1 MYGKTIL
8 MLLTTIIIM
17 TCSSHIV
24 AAGKVLGGKS
34 SEYPDWFKESFLEI
48 AEDVAEASEENK
60 HVMLYIYLNN
70 CPYCHKML
78 EDNIK
83 NAPYIDFIKQHFDI
97 IAINMKGDRNV
108 QMNDELSLTEKELA
122 TQLKVMYTPTI
133 VFLNSN
139 NKIVARTNGYRSV
152 KDFKQVLN
160 YVQQKQYEK
169 TSLVK
174 YLNQHKSQV
183 YSFRDHPQI
192 KPLTDLKN
200 AAANP
205 LAILF
210 EDKAC
215 FDCDALHD
223 KHLARQEVKDILKSF
238 TLVRLD
244 ALSEQAIID
253 PQGNTTTAK
262 AFAEE
267 LGLSYRP
274 ALVLFDKGVE
284 IIRIQSMLYSY
295 QFAETLRYVGERF
308 YEKYPDSFYDYLNA
322 RTDELTKSG
331 QDVYLSE

>member
-1 MYGKTIL
+1 MHGKTIFI
-8 MLLTTIIIM
+8 LLIAITFM
-17 TCSSHIV
+17 TCSSQII
-24 AAGKVLGGKS
+24 AAGKVLGGKN

-60 HVMLYIYLNN
+60 HVMLYIYLNG

-83 NAPYIDFIKQHFDI
+83 NAPYTDFIKQNFDI
-97 IAINMKGDRNV
+97 IALNMKGDRSV
-108 QMNDELSLTEKELA
+108 QMNEELSLTEKELA
-122 TQLKVMYTPTI
+122 TKLKVMYTPTI
-133 VFLNSN
+133 VFLNSDN
-139 NKIVARTNGYRSV
+139 TVVARTNGYRSV
-152 KDFKQVLN
+152 KDFKLVLN
-160 YVQQKQYEK
+160 YVQQKHYEK

-174 YLNQHKSQV
+174 YLNKHKSQV

-192 KPLTDLKN
+192 KPLTDLTS

-223 KHLARQEVKDILKSF
+223 KHLASPEVKEILKSF

-244 ALSEQAIID
+244 ALSDQAIID

-262 AFAEE
+262 AFAEK

-274 ALVLFDKGVE
+274 GLVLFDKGSE

-295 QFAETLRYVGERF
+295 QFAETLRYVGERI

-322 RTDELTKSG
+322 RTAELTKNG
-331 QDVYLSE
+331 QDVYLSD

>member
-1 MYGKTIL
+1 MYAKTIL
-8 MLLTTIIIM
+8 MLLIALISMIS
-17 TCSSHIV
+17 SSHIV
-24 AAGKVLGGKS
+24 AEGKVLGGKS
-34 SEYPDWFKESFLEI
+34 SEHPDWFKDSFLEI

-60 HVMLYIYLNN
+60 HVMLFIYINN

-83 NAPYIDFIKQHFDI
+83 NAPYTDFIQQHFDI
-97 IAINMKGDRNV
+97 IAINMKGDRSV

-133 VFLNSN
+133 LFLNSN

-160 YVQQKQYEK
+160 FVEQKEYK
-169 TSLVK
+169 NTSLVK
-174 YLNQHKSQV
+174 YLNKHKSKV

-192 KPLTDLKN
+192 KPLTNLKN

-215 FDCDALHD
+215 FDCDALHN
-223 KHLARQEVKDILKSF
+223 KHLASPEVKEILKSF

-262 AFAEE
+262 AFAEK

-274 ALVLFDKGVE
+274 GLVLFDKGTE

-295 QFAETLRYVGERF
+295 QFAETLRYVGERH
-308 YEKYPDSFYDYLNA
+308 YEKYPDKFYDYLNT
-322 RTDELTKSG
+322 RTADLTKSG